1 MNEDRDDLGFEVVD
15 RARAPDFMSFSVEQT
30 GSN

>member
-1 MNEDRDDLGFEVVD
+1 MNEDQDEPGFEIVD

>member
-1 MNEDRDDLGFEVVD
+1 MNEDRDELGFETAD
-15 RARAPDFMSFSVEQT
+15 RARAPAFMSFSAEQT